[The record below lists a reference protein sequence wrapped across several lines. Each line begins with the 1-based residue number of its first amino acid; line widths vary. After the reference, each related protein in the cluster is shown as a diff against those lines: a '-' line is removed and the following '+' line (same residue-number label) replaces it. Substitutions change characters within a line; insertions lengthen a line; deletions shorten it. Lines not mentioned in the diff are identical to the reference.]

1 FRFWNGQVLAGAID
15 LLVVVAVVA
24 AGVYAW
30 TTNRTA
36 GANLF
41 LLGVMSSGCIAICL
55 LLGLPG
61 VMWAYTVV
69 VMNFFLVARRPAVLA
84 SLTLVAVICAQPE
97 LLNGLLERLS
107 FAATASL
114 VSLYAFIYASR
125 AASQRAQMQA
135 LASIDPLTGA
145 GN

>member
-1 FRFWNGQVLAGAID
+1 
-15 LLVVVAVVA
+15 
-24 AGVYAW
+24 
-30 TTNRTA
+30 
-36 GANLF
+36 
-41 LLGVMSSGCIAICL
+41 
-55 LLGLPG
+55 
-61 VMWAYTVV
+61 
-69 VMNFFLVARRPAVLA
+69 RRPAVLA

-145 GN
+145 GNRRLMEHELAQAAAGVRPGRPAHAVALLDLDHFKLVNDRFGREAGDRVLIEFADIVRQALRKFDR